1 MDTDR
6 ETRSIDSLEVRSG
19 EKRSG
24 DGELECPLPKKARN
38 GQVLVGSVNK
48 VAEMALVLA
57 ALAEMRAGRSPT
69 AVERR
74 MMMDARER
82 LARVCECFAPKDVFP
97 REAFGSIIDDLGLNE
112 LKEQK
117 LGFRPPKMTISEKL
131 LFTKQ
136 KMEKTEEFSVH
147 SAVPS
152 SQQSH
157 LAMATEGRTPMNI
170 TRISSSDK
178 PVHAQVSSGAIQ
190 PAKPVASPYQVSASE
205 VRASVVSGG
214 LPASLVGKD
223 SPTSFLPRADKP
235 HLRSDTRSNGPSY
248 TSPVQA
254 SVPGGK
260 MMAKPQDWSRQ
271 TGPDS
276 RLLQQP
282 FPKAHGNIKL
292 EGNISFDGSRI
303 TYQSMSSKPVNTQ
316 VPSSSLPVMRQ
327 SVQMVQPPLLN
338 NNHIEIG
345 KLVHKLLQ
353 PKTGHPAWTPPSRDY
368 MNKAIT
374 CDVCKITINDLDNV
388 LVCDSCEK
396 GYHLKCLQSHNQKVI
411 PRGEWHCF
419 QCLSLSNGK
428 PLPPKYGRVT
438 RNMSTHKAPSN
449 STDSHP
455 SAEKKAEIFGV
466 LKQKNV
472 IANGTAGIQSSSAD
486 SINQENNQLTSTAE
500 IPNVGEMRADDTV
513 SSKDGT
519 FDKCR
524 IETYSIVTIRQ
535 PQLKPDLAP
544 AATSLSNENS
554 IKRKQ
559 ITELNG
565 KPQAEPSEKMDK
577 MSSQSQTSSDSNN
590 MDNNQLSSCDGIP
603 LNESHDNNRV
613 SDSGKCN
620 GGGTFGKTLNHA
632 IKLNPDRVAQV
643 PNTVNTNAH
652 TDLSDKSNSDGSLD
666 ITWIGNILEV
676 VDDQNYY
683 QSCCIN
689 GTVYRLHQ
697 YALFPSAKGKLMPSK
712 IQAMWEDIKTGLK
725 WVNVNLCYFPD
736 ELPETIGRP
745 CSRESNEVF
754 ESNHGQNIMASLLR
768 GPCEVLPPGRFNE
781 ENERRSR
788 SGTGTTYRL
797 QPIFLCKWF
806 FDEKKGVFRD
816 VLT

>member
-1 MDTDR
+1 MDTTDKD
-6 ETRSIDSLEVRSG
+6 TPSVDAPEVRSG
-19 EKRSG
+19 GFSAASGEKRTA
-24 DGELECPLPKKARN
+24 DGELGCPLPIKKARS
-38 GQVLVGSVNK
+38 GQALVESVNK

-57 ALAEMRAGRSPT
+57 ALAEMRAGKAPT
-69 AVERR
+69 AVERQ
-74 MMMDARER
+74 MMLDARER

-112 LKEQK
+112 LKDQK

-136 KMEKTEEFSVH
+136 KMEKTQEFSVH

-152 SQQSH
+152 PQQPH
-157 LAMATEGRTPMNI
+157 LAMAAEGRTPMNI
-170 TRISSSDK
+170 TRISSSEK

-190 PAKPVASPYQVSASE
+190 PTKSITSPYQGSASE
-205 VRASVVSGG
+205 VRVSVVSGG
-214 LPASLVGKD
+214 LPTNMVGKD
-223 SPTSFLPRADKP
+223 SSISFLPRAEKP

-248 TSPVQA
+248 TSSPVQA

-260 MMAKPQDWSRQ
+260 MMAKHQDWSRQ
-271 TGPDS
+271 TGPDN
-276 RLLQQP
+276 RLLQQSL
-282 FPKAHGNIKL
+282 PKAHGTVKM
-292 EGNISFDGSRI
+292 EGSASFDGSRI
-303 TYQSMSSKPVNTQ
+303 TFQSMSSKPVSTHGTS
-316 VPSSSLPVMRQ
+316 PSLPVTRQ

-338 NNHIEIG
+338 NNHTEIG

-353 PKTGHPAWTPPSRDY
+353 PKTGHPTWIPPSREY

-374 CDVCKITINDLDNV
+374 CDVCKISMKDLDNV
-388 LVCDSCEK
+388 LVCDACEK
-396 GYHLKCLQSHNQKVI
+396 GYHLKCLQSHNQKAI

-449 STDSHP
+449 STEIHP
-455 SAEKKAEIFGV
+455 SALKKAEVLGV
-466 LKQKNV
+466 FNQKNV
-472 IANGTAGIQSSSAD
+472 IANGTSGIQSQSAD
-486 SINQENNQLTSTAE
+486 SINQGNNQLASTAD
-500 IPNVGEMRADDTV
+500 IPNAGEMRAEGTV
-513 SSKDGT
+513 SSKYGT
-519 FDKCR
+519 HDKSH
-524 IETYSIVTIRQ
+524 IETYSIVTVRK
-535 PQLKPDLAP
+535 PKPDSP
-544 AATSLSNENS
+544 VATSLSSENS
-554 IKRKQ
+554 IKTKQ
-559 ITELNG
+559 ISELNG
-565 KPQAEPSEKMDK
+565 KPHVAPSEKME
-577 MSSQSQTSSDSNN
+577 
-590 MDNNQLSSCDGIP
+590 DNNQLSSDDGIP
-603 LNESHDNNRV
+603 LSESHDN
-613 SDSGKCN
+613 SKQWDSGICN
-620 GGGTFGKTLNHA
+620 GGVTFDKILNHA
-632 IKLNPDRVAQV
+632 IKLNPDGVTQV
-643 PNTVNTNAH
+643 PNTANKNTQ
-652 TDLSDKSNSDGSLD
+652 TDLSDKSSSDGSLD

-683 QSCCIN
+683 HSCCIN
-689 GTVYRLHQ
+689 GIVYRLHQ

-736 ELPETIGRP
+736 ELPEAIGRP

-768 GPCEVLPPGRFNE
+768 GHCEVLPPGRFNE
-781 ENERRSR
+781 ENERRSL
-788 SGTGTTYRL
+788 SGADRL